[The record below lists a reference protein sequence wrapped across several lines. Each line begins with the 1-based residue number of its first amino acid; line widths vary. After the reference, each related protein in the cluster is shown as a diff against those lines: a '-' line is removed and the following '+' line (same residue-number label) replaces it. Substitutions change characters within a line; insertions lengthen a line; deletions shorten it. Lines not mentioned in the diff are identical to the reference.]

1 MRRFQWLRFL
11 NSLGIEFWLPLPLIG
26 LVFWLIIQFITA
38 QNLRLSNYS
47 DRQLEV
53 NQNQPSPTGQILS
66 IKVRVDRQSNFSQV
80 KVQQTTSIIQK
91 QEFKIPITEL
101 DRLEIAIAKKLN
113 LSVEQARELIYYQKL

>member
-11 NSLGIEFWLPLPLIG
+11 GSLGVEFWLPLPLIG

-47 DRQLEV
+47 DRKLEV
-53 NQNQPSPTGQILS
+53 NQNQPSPSGQILS
-66 IKVRVDRQSNFSQV
+66 IKVRVDRQSNSSQV
-80 KVQQTTSIIQK
+80 KVKQTTSVIQQ

-113 LSVEQARELIYYQKL
+113 LSVEQVRELIYY

>member
-11 NSLGIEFWLPLPLIG
+11 GSLGVEFWLPLPLIG
-26 LVFWLIIQFITA
+26 LGFWLIIQFITA

-47 DRQLEV
+47 DRKLEV
-53 NQNQPSPTGQILS
+53 NQNQPSPSGQILS

-80 KVQQTTSIIQK
+80 KVNQTTSVIQQ

-101 DRLEIAIAKKLN
+101 ARLEIAIAKKLN
-113 LSVEQARELIYYQKL
+113 LSVEQVRELIYY

>member
-11 NSLGIEFWLPLPLIG
+11 GSLGVEFWLPLPVIG

-53 NQNQPSPTGQILS
+53 NQNQSSPTGQILS
-66 IKVRVDRQSNFSQV
+66 IKVRVDRQSNASQV
-80 KVQQTTSIIQK
+80 KIQQTTSVIQK
-91 QEFKIPITEL
+91 QEFKIPITESE
-101 DRLEIAIAKKLN
+101 RLEIAIAKKLN
-113 LSVEQARELIYYQKL
+113 LSVEQVRELIYYQKL

>member
-11 NSLGIEFWLPLPLIG
+11 GSLGGEFWLPLPLIG

-47 DRQLEV
+47 DRKLEV
-53 NQNQPSPTGQILS
+53 NQNQSSPSGQILS
-66 IKVRVDRQSNFSQV
+66 IKVRVDRQSNFSQIKV
-80 KVQQTTSIIQK
+80 KQTTSVIQQ

-101 DRLEIAIAKKLN
+101 DRLEIALAKKLN
-113 LSVEQARELIYYQKL
+113 LSVEQVRELIYY

>member
-11 NSLGIEFWLPLPLIG
+11 GSLGVEFWLPLPLIG
-26 LVFWLIIQFITA
+26 LFFWLIIQFITA

-66 IKVRVDRQSNFSQV
+66 IKVRVDRQSNSSQV
-80 KVQQTTSIIQK
+80 QVQQTTSVIQK
-91 QEFKIPITEL
+91 QEFKIPITESE
-101 DRLEIAIAKKLN
+101 RLEIAIAKKLN
-113 LSVEQARELIYYQKL
+113 LSVEQVRELIYYQNL

>member
-11 NSLGIEFWLPLPLIG
+11 GSLGVEFWLPLPLIG
-26 LVFWLIIQFITA
+26 LGFWLIIQFITA

-47 DRQLEV
+47 DRKLEV
-53 NQNQPSPTGQILS
+53 NQNQPSPSGQILS

-80 KVQQTTSIIQK
+80 KVNQTSSVIQQ

-101 DRLEIAIAKKLN
+101 DRLEMAIAKKLD
-113 LSVEQARELIYYQKL
+113 LSVEQVRELIYY

>member
-11 NSLGIEFWLPLPLIG
+11 GSLGVEFWLPLPLIG
-26 LVFWLIIQFITA
+26 LGFWLIIKFITA

-47 DRQLEV
+47 DRKLEV
-53 NQNQPSPTGQILS
+53 NQNQPSPSGQILS

-80 KVQQTTSIIQK
+80 KVNQTSSVIQQ

-101 DRLEIAIAKKLN
+101 DRLEMAIAKKLD
-113 LSVEQARELIYYQKL
+113 LSVEQVRELIYY